1 MYIVKGFQTVQDDDI
16 DDNGVRCHWHFILQ
30 VNIHV
35 FIKLIFLFY
44 TTLITAAFGGLD
56 LHGAPRGDSWTQ
68 LNQTANAGDTQLTVQ
83 SPVDW
88 VAGDVIILA
97 PTSYSTWEAEKL
109 TISAVS
115 ADRMTLTFTPAL
127 QFKHIGKCAYSCIY
141 IKSNIFWLQLT
152 LELSIKCC
160 IFQNYSSSNIKLC

>member
-1 MYIVKGFQTVQDDDI
+1 MA
-16 DDNGVRCHWHFILQ
+16 VRCHWHFISTHLL
-30 VNIHV
+30 
-35 FIKLIFLFY
+35 KWYWKFY
-44 TTLITAAFGGLD
+44 TALVTAAFGGLD

-109 TISAVS
+109 TITAIS
-115 ADRMTLTFTPAL
+115 ADKMTLTFTPAL
-127 QFKHIGKCAYSCIY
+127 QFKHIGKF
-141 IKSNIFWLQLT
+141 NIFWLQLT
-152 LELSIKCC
+152 LVLSIKCC
-160 IFQNYSSSNIKLC
+160 IYQNNSSSNIKILIIILYFFNSSACVQL